1 MDTKTANKV
10 LALANEAS
18 IDADLYDN
26 DFDNYSGRGMYG
38 KTTTAI
44 VCDSFHEAQE
54 LDKALSIEQYRE
66 RYSYMSDIANGDDD
80 YVMNLMIDEEEYEEG
95 NISNFRCDS
104 LGLSQL
110 IY

>member
-18 IDADLYDN
+18 IDADLYDH

-44 VCDSFHEAQE
+44 VCDSFYEAQE
-54 LDKALSIEQYRE
+54 LDKALSIEKYRE
-66 RYSYMSDIANGDDD
+66 RYDISVESDDE
-80 YVMNLMIDEEEYEEG
+80 VLEMMIDEEEYEEG